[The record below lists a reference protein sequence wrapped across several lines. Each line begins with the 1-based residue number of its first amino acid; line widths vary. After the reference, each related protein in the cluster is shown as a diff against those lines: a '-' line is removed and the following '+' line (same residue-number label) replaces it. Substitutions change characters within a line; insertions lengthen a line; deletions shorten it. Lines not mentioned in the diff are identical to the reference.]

1 MSRTS
6 FSVLSEYEVRKREDL
21 TAVGE
26 GKLCVEGFVGMAML
40 TVAELPLPRD
50 SPRTQFF
57 FMDDDDMVVLC
68 LGYESCVIDE

>member
-26 GKLCVEGFVGMAML
+26 GKLCVEGFVGMTML
-40 TVAELPLPRD
+40 TVAALPLPRD

-57 FMDDDDMVVLC
+57 FMDDDDMVVLRKLC
-68 LGYESCVIDE
+68 DR